1 MLRYSLFNGHA
12 EHMYQAVTLSWLDS
26 SHVEG
31 SHITLHKKSYLYL
44 LLRTLGPKCVKYL
57 GDQRGRKIC

>member
-1 MLRYSLFNGHA
+1 MLLYSLFNGRT
-12 EHMYQAVTLSWLDS
+12 EHTYQTVTLSWLDS

-44 LLRTLGPKCVKYL
+44 LLWAPGPEGVKS
-57 GDQRGRKIC
+57 I